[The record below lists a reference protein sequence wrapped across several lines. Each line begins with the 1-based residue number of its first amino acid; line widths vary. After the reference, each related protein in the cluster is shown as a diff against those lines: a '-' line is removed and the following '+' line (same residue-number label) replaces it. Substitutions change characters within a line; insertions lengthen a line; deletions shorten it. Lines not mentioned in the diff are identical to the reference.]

1 MEEKMMIPKKKITPI
16 GIKIISVILII
27 PFTYLF
33 SFYIKSAQT
42 LSLSNDKKVQLL
54 QLEKYKAL
62 DINSIEDFDRF
73 LGEELRKATP
83 RLLVV
88 SVIIAILIIG
98 LWKLKKWAWI
108 GVILYSLFAIG
119 WNVVCLFPGASVVKI
134 SKLPALIT
142 SILVI
147 YYLSR
152 PKVKRLFSWGKQK
165 DGASS

>member
-1 MEEKMMIPKKKITPI
+1 MEENRVIPKKKITPL
-16 GIKIISVILII
+16 GIKIISLILII

-33 SFYIKSAQT
+33 SFYIKTALT
-42 LSLSNDKKVQLL
+42 LRLSNDKKIELI
-54 QLEKYKAL
+54 QLEKYKAMN
-62 DINSIEDFDRF
+62 INSIDDFDSF
-73 LGEELRKATP
+73 LGGELGKSTP
-83 RLLVV
+83 RILVV
-88 SVIIAILIIG
+88 SVVIAVLIIG

-134 SKLPALIT
+134 SKLPALII

-152 PKVKRLFSWGKQK
+152 PKVKQLFTG
-165 DGASS
+165 

>member
-1 MEEKMMIPKKKITPI
+1 MEENIIIPKKKVTPI

-33 SFYIKSAQT
+33 SFYIKTAQT
-42 LSLSNDKKVQLL
+42 LRLSNDKKVELI

-62 DINSIEDFDRF
+62 NINSIEDFDRF
-73 LGEELRKATP
+73 LKEELRKAAP
-83 RLLVV
+83 RILVV
-88 SVIIAILIIG
+88 SVIIAVLIFG
-98 LWKLKKWAWI
+98 LWKLKKWARI

-134 SKLPALIT
+134 SKLPALII

-152 PKVKRLFSWGKQK
+152 PKVKRLFVK
-165 DGASS
+165 A